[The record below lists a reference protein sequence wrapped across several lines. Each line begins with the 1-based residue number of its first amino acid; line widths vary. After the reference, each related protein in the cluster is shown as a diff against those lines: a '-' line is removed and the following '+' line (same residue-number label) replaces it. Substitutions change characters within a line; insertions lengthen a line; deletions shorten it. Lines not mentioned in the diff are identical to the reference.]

1 MQENTNRNT
10 DAEYNRQMAEGRVG
24 GIVDEYIIEE
34 RDTLQNI
41 ADRYGVS
48 LEEIVEANRDS
59 IRNASEMIQ
68 PGMRIMIPQKKRRE
82 P

>member
-24 GIVDEYIIEE
+24 GIVDEYTIEE
-34 RDTLQNI
+34 RDTLQSI
-41 ADRYGVS
+41 ADKYGVS
-48 LEEIVEANRDS
+48 LEEIMEANRDVIHQPS
-59 IRNASEMIQ
+59 DMIQ
-68 PGMRIMIPQKKRRE
+68 PGLKIMIPQKRRE

>member
-1 MQENTNRNT
+1 MQENNNRNT

-24 GIVDEYIIEE
+24 GIIDEYIIEE

-59 IRNASEMIQ
+59 IRNTSEMIR
-68 PGMRIMIPQKKRRE
+68 PGMRILIPQKRRRE

>member
-1 MQENTNRNT
+1 MNRNT

-24 GIVDEYIIEE
+24 GIVDEYIVEE

-48 LEEIVEANRDS
+48 LEEIVEANRDMIS
-59 IRNASEMIQ
+59 NPSEMMK
-68 PGMRIMIPQKKRRE
+68 PGLRLMIPTKRRE

>member
-24 GIVDEYIIEE
+24 GIVDEYTIEE

-41 ADRYGVS
+41 ADKYGVT
-48 LEEIVEANRDS
+48 LDEIIEANRDVIKQPS
-59 IRNASEMIQ
+59 DMIQ
-68 PGMRIMIPQKKRRE
+68 PGLKIMIPQKRRE

>member
-24 GIVDEYIIEE
+24 GIVDEYIVEE

-48 LEEIVEANRDS
+48 LDEIVEANRDT
-59 IRNASEMIQ
+59 IHNASDMIR
-68 PGMRIMIPQKKRRE
+68 PGLRIMIPQKRRDA
-82 P
+82 